1 MHLVRNRSNIEPFTL
16 WFLKEEDD
24 CLTRV
29 TVERQPKN
37 LDAYESAAHGR
48 RLKFLG
54 FQSTR
59 RLPSTGP
66 FSPSRWKSI
75 EDSGVWLVVLTRYL
89 APALSVRLFTRV
101 QQYRPSSAFQSRPR
115 RILVEVQMLGQ
126 LGCPADR
133 GCRSWGRFSTTKA

>member
-1 MHLVRNRSNIEPFTL
+1 MSLSTL
-16 WFLKEEDD
+16 SGSLKKEDD
-24 CLTRV
+24 CPTRV

-48 RLKFLG
+48 RLKFFG

-75 EDSGVWLVVLTRYL
+75 EDSGVWLVLLTRYL
-89 APALSVRLFTRV
+89 ALPLSVRVLTRV
-101 QQYRPSSAFQSRPR
+101 QQYQPSSAFQSRPR
-115 RILVEVQMLGQ
+115 RTGVEVQMLGSWDAP
-126 LGCPADR
+126 LTVAARR
-133 GCRSWGRFSTTKA
+133 GAVSASPGLALKLD